1 MSAKLAVMREYRNKQ
16 LDSYCIVFNEPEI
29 TRPRLAT
36 FPVADAL
43 GKQLPDREERRRLVH
58 QLAIAPEMV
67 EALAATNTLALELM
81 ERAARLDRMLRE
93 ATKAPDERVELGEIV
108 RLRQQLS
115 RNRTILAAAGRPE

>member
-1 MSAKLAVMREYRNKQ
+1 VSAKLAVMREYRNKQ